1 MLNIG
6 LIKKVNNLIQK
17 LKWAIRESRKNGHP
31 YISSG
36 KLEEYI
42 QEYEVATGNISSD
55 MVNKDNKKNGD
66 KYDKKNSV
74 VDFVLDIN

>member
-1 MLNIG
+1 MNK
-6 LIKKVNNLIQK
+6 LIKKLR
-17 LKWAIRESRKNGHP
+17 WAIRESRKFGHP
-31 YISSG
+31 YISSS

-42 QEYEVATGNISSD
+42 QEYEVETGNTILD
-55 MVNKDNKKNGD
+55 MVSKDNKKNGD

>member
-1 MLNIG
+1 M
-6 LIKKVNNLIQK
+6 NNLIKK
-17 LKWAIRESRKNGHP
+17 LKWAIGESRKIGHP
-31 YISSG
+31 YISSS
-36 KLEEYI
+36 KIEEYI
-42 QEYEVATGNISSD
+42 QEYEVATGNTSSN